1 MILLAYFASITFYFR
16 RKKKYFATET
26 DVGYTSNRHRLEG
39 EEMNG
44 KRTKQPK
51 TLSDKWSHRRS
62 RDQRKGKEQEVV
74 NSKGLGNRR
83 KREMGR

>member
-1 MILLAYFASITFYFR
+1 
-16 RKKKYFATET
+16 
-26 DVGYTSNRHRLEG
+26 
-39 EEMNG
+39 MNG